1 MFLISLSTASLFT
14 DEYEVRLLMWNASEL
29 KRRTNASLV
38 SGGGGSASN
47 QRSDRALLALFVLI
61 EGDDERSWRLY
72 SGHVMETDSALN

>member
-1 MFLISLSTASLFT
+1 MSFWLLRVPRRRSF
-14 DEYEVRLLMWNASEL
+14 VR
-29 KRRTNASLV
+29 
-38 SGGGGSASN
+38 GGGGSGD